1 MEASEHNWT
10 TRAGDAAAE
19 AAVLQLVLDL
29 HPTLLTVDELVREI
43 AGEQPAFAQRD
54 AVERAVRDLV
64 GAGLLH
70 CNDGFAIP
78 TRAAVR
84 FSELLDR

>member
-1 MEASEHNWT
+1 MEASDHNWT
-10 TRAGDAAAE
+10 TREGDAASE
-19 AAVLQLVLDL
+19 AAVMQLVLDL
-29 HPTLLTVDELVREI
+29 HPTVLTVAELVREI
-43 AGEQPAFAQRD
+43 AGEDPGFAQRD

-70 CNDGFAIP
+70 RNEQFAIP
-78 TRAAVR
+78 TRAAIR

>member
-1 MEASEHNWT
+1 MGSSEHNWSN
-10 TRAGDAAAE
+10 RAEDAASE
-19 AAVLQLVLDL
+19 AAVLQLTLDL
-29 HPTLLTVDELVREI
+29 HPTLLTVAELVREI
-43 AGEQPAFAQRD
+43 AGEHPTFAERD

-70 CNDGFAIP
+70 HSEEFAIP
-78 TRAAVR
+78 TRAAIR

>member
-1 MEASEHNWT
+1 MEASENNWT
-10 TRAGDAAAE
+10 TRDGDAASE

-29 HPTLLTVDELVREI
+29 HPTLLTVAELVREI
-43 AGEQPAFAQRD
+43 AGENAAFAQRD

-70 CNDGFAIP
+70 RNEEFAIP
-78 TRAAVR
+78 TRTAIR
-84 FSELLDR
+84 FRELLDR

>member
-1 MEASEHNWT
+1 MDRSDDNST
-10 TRAGDAAAE
+10 TREGDVATE
-19 AAVLQLVLDL
+19 GAVLQLVLDL
-29 HPTLLTVDELVREI
+29 HPTLMTVAELVREV
-43 AGEQPAFAQRD
+43 AGEQADFAQRD
-54 AVERAVRDLV
+54 AVERAVRDLS

-70 CNDGFAIP
+70 RKDEFAIP